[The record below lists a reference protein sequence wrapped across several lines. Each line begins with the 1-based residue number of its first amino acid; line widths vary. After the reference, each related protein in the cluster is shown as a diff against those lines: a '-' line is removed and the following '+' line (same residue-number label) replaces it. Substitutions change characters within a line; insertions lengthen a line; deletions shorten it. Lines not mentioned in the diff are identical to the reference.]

1 MTMEEKIEMCKE
13 KKKFVENINDMFQV
27 EPRCPSVDGVS
38 YEVYSKTIDEVL
50 FPGATDF
57 REWVIVHFTG
67 GGKSV
72 RIVSGNSNIANF
84 KVIGCMLTGGYYSE
98 VQTYQEQV
106 NRGYEKV
113 EL

>member
-1 MTMEEKIEMCKE
+1 MTEAEKIVMYSE
-13 KKKFVENINDMFQV
+13 KKKFIENLNDMFQV
-27 EPRCPSVDGVS
+27 EPRCPSVEGVT
-38 YEVYSKTIDEVL
+38 YEVYTKDYGEGRID
-50 FPGATDF
+50 T
-57 REWVIVHFTG
+57 REWIIIHFTG

-84 KVIGCMLTGGYYSE
+84 KVIGGMLTGGYYSE

-106 NRGYEKV
+106 NKGYEKV

>member
-1 MTMEEKIEMCKE
+1 MEEKIEMYKE

-27 EPRCPSVDGVS
+27 EPRCPSVEGVS
-38 YEVYSKTIDEVL
+38 YEVYTKDYGEGR
-50 FPGATDF
+50 FDF

-84 KVIGCMLTGGYYSE
+84 KVIGGMLTGGYYSE

-106 NRGYEKV
+106 NNGYEMI